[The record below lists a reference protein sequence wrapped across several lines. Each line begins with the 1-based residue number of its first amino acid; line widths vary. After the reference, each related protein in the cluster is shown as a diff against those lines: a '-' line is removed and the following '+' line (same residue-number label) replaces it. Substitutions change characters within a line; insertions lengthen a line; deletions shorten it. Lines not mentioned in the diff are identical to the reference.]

1 MNLRRFD
8 PMALPFRT
16 TCPACETTM
25 AFEPPPGSQRV
36 TLHCRICDAQ
46 FIAESD
52 SQGQFTGA
60 NRPMIQRV
68 R

>member
-1 MNLRRFD
+1 
-8 PMALPFRT
+8 
-16 TCPACETTM
+16 M